1 MYKKILALLLL
12 IVVVGC
18 SSNPVSVEKVSTFN
32 LQDFNSF
39 VVVISDKSEEV
50 KVSPFTNAGLKKEFS
65 EQVQNLGLTENLED
79 PDFKAVI
86 SLSVEKKNKR
96 RSARRYPYYYY
107 DPFYDDPMYQGDRSI
122 LRLTL
127 YDVENGDPLWTG
139 LRSTQYVDKELRLDE
154 EQISKYV
161 QSFLSELVN

>member
-1 MYKKILALLLL
+1 M
-12 IVVVGC
+12 
-18 SSNPVSVEKVSTFN
+18 
-32 LQDFNSF
+32 
-39 VVVISDKSEEV
+39 
-50 KVSPFTNAGLKKEFS
+50 
-65 EQVQNLGLTENLED
+65 
-79 PDFKAVI
+79 I

-107 DPFYDDPMYQGDRSI
+107 YPFYDDAMYQGDRSI

-139 LRSTQYVDKELRLDE
+139 IRSTQYVDKELRLNQ

>member
-65 EQVQNLGLTENLED
+65 EQLQNLGLTENLED

-107 DPFYDDPMYQGDRSI
+107 DPFYNDPMYQGDRSI

>member
-1 MYKKILALLLL
+1 MYKKILALLSL
-12 IVVVGC
+12 IVIVGC

-32 LQDFNSF
+32 LQDFDSF

-50 KVSPFTNAGLKKEFS
+50 KVSPFTNAGFKKEFS
-65 EQVQNLGLTENLED
+65 EQLQNLGLTENLVN

-107 DPFYDDPMYQGDRSI
+107 DPFYDDAMYQGDRSI

-127 YDVENGDPLWTG
+127 YDAENGDPLWTG
-139 LRSTQYVDKELRLDE
+139 LRSTQFVDKELKLDQ

>member
-1 MYKKILALLLL
+1 MFKKILTLL
-12 IVVVGC
+12 ILIVIIGC

-50 KVSPFTNAGLKKEFS
+50 KVSPFTNAGFKKEFS
-65 EQVQNLGLTENLED
+65 EQLQNLGLTENLVN

-107 DPFYDDPMYQGDRSI
+107 DPFYDDAMYQGDRSI

-127 YDVENGDPLWTG
+127 YDAENGDPLWTG
-139 LRSTQYVDKELRLDE
+139 IRSTQYVDKELRLNQ

>member
-1 MYKKILALLLL
+1 MYKKILTLLTL
-12 IVVVGC
+12 IVMIGC

-50 KVSPFTNAGLKKEFS
+50 KVSPFTNAGFKKEFS
-65 EQVQNLGLTENLED
+65 EQLQNLGLTENLVN

-107 DPFYDDPMYQGDRSI
+107 DPFYDDAMYQGDRSI

-127 YDVENGDPLWTG
+127 YDAENGDPLWTG
-139 LRSTQYVDKELRLDE
+139 IRSTQYVDKELRLNQ